1 MLVLSKFSLFLE
13 LLQCSQCNGFFHRVA
28 AFSGGVVRMM
38 VLSLKRSKGV
48 GGAGGFFI
56 HASTVR
62 FFCLKGIA
70 K

>member
-1 MLVLSKFSLFLE
+1 MLMLSKFTFSLKP
-13 LLQCSQCNGFFHRVA
+13 LQCSQCGGFSHHVA

-62 FFCLKGIA
+62 FFCLEGIV